1 MRKKSTKEDER
12 GKYKMGRQRRS
23 ERDTQTNREQLME
36 ATLRDLSSNWQGSHP
51 LYTLRA
57 SQTGSSQGSL
67 SNACFCIMGLGL
79 CFLVLPGFII
89 RAFVWSSSQT
99 FPNQKQNKR
108 EWERGSRGGREKW
121 TQSYRST
128 GDQKP
133 SYCSILCPY
142 LIRKV
147 LQKCKHYWRGHR
159 WCAGDV
165 TQ

>member
-12 GKYKMGRQRRS
+12 GKYKRGRQRRS

-36 ATLRDLSSNWQGSHP
+36 STLRDLSSDWQGSHP

-79 CFLVLPGFII
+79 CFLMLPGFIL

-108 EWERGSRGGREKW
+108 EWERGSRGGREKMN
-121 TQSYRST
+121 TT
-128 GDQKP
+128 
-133 SYCSILCPY
+133 
-142 LIRKV
+142 
-147 LQKCKHYWRGHR
+147 LQKHR
-159 WCAGDV
+159 WSKTILLFYIVSVSHQKSIAEM
-165 TQ
+165 